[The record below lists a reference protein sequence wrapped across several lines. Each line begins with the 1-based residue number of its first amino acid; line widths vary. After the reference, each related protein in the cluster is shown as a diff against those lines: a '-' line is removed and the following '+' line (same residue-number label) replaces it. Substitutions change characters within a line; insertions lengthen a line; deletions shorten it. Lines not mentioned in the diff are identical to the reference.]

1 MSVSIVVN
9 ERELRV
15 KANLSILQACL
26 ENGIYIP
33 NLCFMQDM
41 DHPTASCRLCFV
53 EVQGI
58 PAPVTSCTVQVAQ
71 GMVVKTDT
79 PAVRRLQR
87 SSLRFLLSV
96 HDVDCKNCTAN
107 KNCEL
112 QRLARFLKTG
122 LKPKGLEKHLKETAI
137 IDDHPQLNYYPNR
150 CVLCARCIHV
160 CRMAQGQPL
169 ISFAG
174 RGFNTSLSLAG
185 IRDAEELPCS
195 TCLRCADVCPVG
207 ALVVKPP
214 VLFSA
219 TP

>member
-1 MSVSIVVN
+1 MSVTIVVDDH
-9 ERELRV
+9 ELKV
-15 KANLSILQACL
+15 KADQSVLQACL
-26 ENGIYIP
+26 ENDIYIP
-33 NLCFMQDM
+33 NLCFMEDM
-41 DHPTASCRLCFV
+41 DHPAASCRLCFV
-53 EVQGI
+53 QVEGES
-58 PAPVTSCTVQVAQ
+58 APVTACTVKVTP

-122 LKPKGLEKHLKETAI
+122 LKPKGLEKHLKEAAI
-137 IDDHPQLNYYPNR
+137 IEDHPQLNYYPNR

-174 RGFNTSLSLAG
+174 RGFDTSLSLAG
-185 IRDAEELPCS
+185 IRNSEELPCKS
-195 TCLRCADVCPVG
+195 CLLCADICPVG
-207 ALVVKPP
+207 ALVLKAP